1 MPSQGVFAQTA
12 PQSGEIRVFYKTING
27 EDHIKALTVSNLDLI
42 TDADDVATNIANSL
56 NELQTISI
64 PLSGSGEI
72 KQLEV
77 ISINEKNGYY
87 FLDVIDTTVNTI
99 VGTSGASIGLTPYLT
114 ETFFYNNYNAVI
126 SNAEDARE
134 SFIRYDVDRTSGQ
147 VRPSNFNA
155 IAGFGTIIKTLKYD
169 DGTGGLTDSIGDSDF
184 NTSGQSLLGP
194 VSSSVSS
201 FINNRDLTIRVLRPD
216 LEASLGFPQSS
227 VINVTSSLYSNPS
240 YQLEVTSSLI
250 LQVDDNV
257 NFDNSNS
264 HRTTH
269 TLATQDYTN
278 GEINSTYHPFQ
289 LNITS
294 GSFTS
299 GNVFIRLKQESN
311 VLAASGGTETVSVSS
326 FLTSNDN
333 SNIDFLPVSLYYSD
347 QEPYAPKAPV
357 QDSNYT
363 DTGLIN
369 ARYNGTKTTEEDFS
383 GISPAVA
390 AKPFDAAIYNTS
402 ISSSFIC
409 SQSLADRDIVPILF
423 EGPTEFPEVSSEQVG
438 FMLGI
443 ESGAAYVSTVSGFDS
458 QTQSNISLQ
467 GTGVKLK
474 PGDIISVNGQKT
486 DGTNITEDMQVL
498 TVQELTTVGSLTR
511 TVNLFVQRDV
521 FATGDKIK
529 TLINSGP
536 TRIVTRSSGA
546 RLLTIEGSR
555 LIAISDKQVWVKE
568 NRTVVKTNYRGFV
581 TEIVEA
587 CTV

>member
-27 EDHIKALTVSNLDLI
+27 EDHIKALTVSNLDIDL
-42 TDADDVATNIANSL
+42 DNVANSL
-56 NELQTISI
+56 NELNTISI
-64 PLSGSGEI
+64 PITGSGEVQ
-72 KQLEV
+72 QLEV

-87 FLDVIDTTVNTI
+87 FLDVIDRTI
-99 VGTSGASIGLTPYLT
+99 GSVSGSQGASIGLSPYLT
-114 ETFFYNNYNAVI
+114 ETFFYNNYNAII

-134 SFIRYDVDRTSGQ
+134 SSIRYDVDRTGGQ

-155 IAGFGTIIKTLKYD
+155 IAGFGTIIKSLKYD
-169 DGTGGLTDSIGDSDF
+169 DGTGGVTDSVGDSDF
-184 NTSGQSLLGP
+184 DTSSQSLLGP
-194 VSSSVSS
+194 ITSSVSS

-216 LEASLGFPQSS
+216 LEASLGFPQTS
-227 VINVTSSLYSNPS
+227 VINVTSSLYNNPS

-250 LQVDDNV
+250 LQVDDNA

-289 LNITS
+289 LAITS

-299 GNVFIRLKQESN
+299 GNVFVRLKQESN
-311 VLAASGGTETVSVSS
+311 VTAASGGTETVNITS
-326 FLTSNDN
+326 FLASNVN

-390 AKPFDAAIYNTS
+390 AKPFDAAIYNLAVTS
-402 ISSSFIC
+402 NFIC

-443 ESGAAYVSTVSGFDS
+443 DTGNAYASTVTGFDS
-458 QTQSNISLQ
+458 ETQSNISLQ

-474 PGDIISVNGQKT
+474 PGDIISVNGQKA
-486 DGTNITEDMQVL
+486 DSTNITEDMQVL
-498 TVQELTTVGSLTR
+498 TVQELSTVGSLLR

-529 TLINSGP
+529 TLFNVGS

-568 NRTVVKTNYRGFV
+568 NRNIVKTNFRGFV
-581 TEIVEA
+581 TEIVTA

>member
-27 EDHIKALTVSNLDLI
+27 EDHIKALTVSNLDIDL
-42 TDADDVATNIANSL
+42 DNVANSL
-56 NELQTISI
+56 NELNTISI
-64 PLSGSGEI
+64 PITGSGEVQ
-72 KQLEV
+72 QLEV

-87 FLDVIDTTVNTI
+87 FLDVIDRTI
-99 VGTSGASIGLTPYLT
+99 GDISGSQGASIGLSPYLT
-114 ETFFYNNYNAVI
+114 ETFFYNNYNAII

-134 SFIRYDVDRTSGQ
+134 SFIRYDVDRTGGQ

-155 IAGFGTIIKTLKYD
+155 IAGFGTIIKSLKYD
-169 DGTGGLTDSIGDSDF
+169 DGTGGVSDSVGDSDF
-184 NTSGQSLLGP
+184 DTSGQSLLGP
-194 VSSSVSS
+194 VTSSVSS
-201 FINNRDLTIRVLRPD
+201 FVNNRDLTVRVLRPD
-216 LEASLGFPQSS
+216 LESSLGFPQSS
-227 VINVTSSLYSNPS
+227 VINVTSSLYNNPS

-250 LQVDDNV
+250 IQVDDNA

-289 LNITS
+289 LAITS

-299 GNVFIRLKQESN
+299 GNVFVRLKQESN
-311 VLAASGGTETVSVSS
+311 VTAASGGTETVTVTS
-326 FLTSNDN
+326 FLASNDN

-390 AKPFDAAIYNTS
+390 AKPFEAAIYNLVVTG
-402 ISSSFIC
+402 SFIC

-423 EGPTEFPEVSSEQVG
+423 EGPTEFPQVSSEQVG

-443 ESGAAYVSTVSGFDS
+443 DSGNSYTSTQTGFDLE
-458 QTQSNISLQ
+458 TQSNISLQ

-498 TVQELTTVGSLTR
+498 TVQELSTVGSLTR

-529 TLINSGP
+529 TLINAGP

-555 LIAISDKQVWVKE
+555 LIAISDKQVWIKE
-568 NRTVVKTNYRGFV
+568 NRNIVKTNSRGFV
-581 TEIVEA
+581 TEIVME

>member
-27 EDHIKALTVSNLDLI
+27 QDHIKALTVSNLDI
-42 TDADDVATNIANSL
+42 DFDNVANSL

-64 PLSGSGEI
+64 PVTGSGEVQ
-72 KQLEV
+72 QLEV

-87 FLDVIDTTVNTI
+87 FLDVIDRTI
-99 VGTSGASIGLTPYLT
+99 GDISGSQKASIGLSPYLT

-134 SFIRYDVDRTSGQ
+134 SFIRYDVDRTGGQ

-155 IAGFGTIIKTLKYD
+155 IAGFGTIIKSLKYD
-169 DGTGGLTDSIGDSDF
+169 DGTGGVTDSVGDSDF

-194 VSSSVSS
+194 VTSSASS
-201 FINNRDLTIRVLRPD
+201 FINNRDLNIRVLRPD
-216 LEASLGFPQSS
+216 LEASLGFPQAS
-227 VINVTSSLYSNPS
+227 VINVTSSLYNSPS
-240 YQLEVTSSLI
+240 YQLEATSSLI
-250 LQVDDNV
+250 IQVDDNA

-289 LNITS
+289 LAITS

-299 GNVFIRLKQESN
+299 GNVFVRLKQESN
-311 VLAASGGTETVSVSS
+311 VTAASGGTETVNITS
-326 FLTSNDN
+326 FLASNDN

-390 AKPFDAAIYNTS
+390 AKPFEAAIYNTS
-402 ISSSFIC
+402 VSSSFIC
-409 SQSLADRDIVPILF
+409 SQSLADRDMVPILF

-443 ESGAAYVSTVSGFDS
+443 ENGNTYVTTATGFETA
-458 QTQSNISLQ
+458 TQSNFSIT
-467 GTGVKLK
+467 GAGVKLK
-474 PGDIISVNGQKT
+474 PGDIISVNGLLA
-486 DGTNITEDMQVL
+486 DSSAHTENMQVL
-498 TVQELTTVGSLTR
+498 TVQETSIPGFNISVTFVQ
-511 TVNLFVQRDV
+511 LFVQRDV
-521 FATGDKIK
+521 FGTGTKLKSLTITGD
-529 TLINSGP
+529 

-568 NRTVVKTNYRGFV
+568 NRSVVKTNSRGFI

>member
-12 PQSGEIRVFYKTING
+12 PQSGEIRVFYQTING
-27 EDHIKALTVSNLDLI
+27 EDHIKALTVSNLDIDL
-42 TDADDVATNIANSL
+42 DNVANSL

-64 PLSGSGEI
+64 PVTGSGEVQ
-72 KQLEV
+72 QLEV

-87 FLDVIDTTVNTI
+87 FLDVIDRTI
-99 VGTSGASIGLTPYLT
+99 GSISGSQAASIGLSPYLT

-155 IAGFGTIIKTLKYD
+155 IAGFGTIIKSLKYD
-169 DGTGGLTDSIGDSDF
+169 DGTGGVTDSIGDSDF
-184 NTSGQSLLGP
+184 DTSGQSLLGP
-194 VSSSVSS
+194 VTSSVST
-201 FINNRDLTIRVLRPD
+201 FINNRDLNIRVLRPD
-216 LEASLGFPQSS
+216 LEASLGFPQAS
-227 VINVTSSLYSNPS
+227 VINVSSSLYNSPS

-289 LNITS
+289 LAIES

-299 GNVFIRLKQESN
+299 GNVFVRLKQESN
-311 VLAASGGTETVSVSS
+311 VTAASGGTETVNITS
-326 FLTSNDN
+326 FLASNDN

-390 AKPFDAAIYNTS
+390 AKPFEAAIYNTS
-402 ISSSFIC
+402 VASNFIC
-409 SQSLADRDIVPILF
+409 SQSLADRDMVPILF

-443 ESGAAYVSTVSGFDS
+443 DTGNAYASTVTGFDTA
-458 QTQSNISLQ
+458 TQSNISIT
-467 GTGVKLK
+467 GAGVKLK
-474 PGDIISVNGQKT
+474 PGDIISVNGQKA
-486 DGTNITEDMQVL
+486 DSTNITEDMQVL
-498 TVQELTTVGSLTR
+498 TVQELTTVGSLIR

-521 FATGDKIK
+521 FGTGDKIK
-529 TLINSGP
+529 TLINAGP

-568 NRTVVKTNYRGFV
+568 NRTIVKTNFRGFV

>member
-27 EDHIKALTVSNLDLI
+27 EDHIKALTVSNLDIDL
-42 TDADDVATNIANSL
+42 DNVANSL
-56 NELQTISI
+56 NELNTISI
-64 PLSGSGEI
+64 PITGSGEVQ
-72 KQLEV
+72 QLEV

-87 FLDVIDTTVNTI
+87 FLDVIDRTI
-99 VGTSGASIGLTPYLT
+99 GRISGSQAASIGLSPYLT
-114 ETFFYNNYNAVI
+114 ETFFYNNYNAII

-134 SFIRYDVDRTSGQ
+134 SSIRYDVDRTGGQ

-155 IAGFGTIIKTLKYD
+155 IAGFGTIIKSLKYD
-169 DGTGGLTDSIGDSDF
+169 DGTGGVTDSIGDSDF
-184 NTSGQSLLGP
+184 DTSGQSLLGP
-194 VSSSVSS
+194 VTSSVSS
-201 FINNRDLTIRVLRPD
+201 FINNRDLNVRVLRPD

-227 VINVTSSLYSNPS
+227 VISVTGSLYNSPS

-250 LQVDDNV
+250 LQIDDNA

-278 GEINSTYHPFQ
+278 GEISSTYHPFQ
-289 LNITS
+289 LAITS

-299 GNVFIRLKQESN
+299 GNVFLRLKQESN
-311 VLAASGGTETVSVSS
+311 VTAASGGTETVTVTS
-326 FLTSNDN
+326 FLASNDK

-443 ESGAAYVSTVSGFDS
+443 DTGAAYVSTVSGFDS

-474 PGDIISVNGQKT
+474 PGDIISVNGQKA
-486 DGTNITEDMQVL
+486 DSTNITEDMQVL
-498 TVQELTTVGSLTR
+498 TVQELSIVGSLIR

-521 FATGDKIK
+521 FATGDKIL
-529 TLINSGP
+529 TLTNTGA

>member
-27 EDHIKALTVSNLDLI
+27 EDHIKALTVSNLDIDL
-42 TDADDVATNIANSL
+42 DNVANSL
-56 NELQTISI
+56 NELNTISI
-64 PLSGSGEI
+64 PITGSGEVQ
-72 KQLEV
+72 QLEV

-87 FLDVIDTTVNTI
+87 FLDVLDRTI
-99 VGTSGASIGLTPYLT
+99 GDVSGSQGASIGLSPYLT
-114 ETFFYNNYNAVI
+114 ETFFYNNYNAII

-134 SFIRYDVDRTSGQ
+134 SFIRYDVDRTGGQ

-155 IAGFGTIIKTLKYD
+155 IAGFGTIIKSLKYD
-169 DGTGGLTDSIGDSDF
+169 DGTGGVTDSIGDSDF
-184 NTSGQSLLGP
+184 DTSGQSLLGP
-194 VSSSVSS
+194 VTSSVSS
-201 FINNRDLTIRVLRPD
+201 FINNRDLTVRVLRPD
-216 LEASLGFPQSS
+216 LEASLGFPQTS
-227 VINVTSSLYSNPS
+227 VINVTSSLYNNPS

-250 LQVDDNV
+250 LQVDDNA

-289 LNITS
+289 LAITS

-299 GNVFIRLKQESN
+299 GNVFVRLKQESN
-311 VLAASGGTETVSVSS
+311 VTAASGGTETVTVTS
-326 FLTSNDN
+326 FLASNDN

-363 DTGLIN
+363 DTGLVN
-369 ARYNGTKTTEEDFS
+369 ARYNGSKTTEEDFS

-443 ESGAAYVSTVSGFDS
+443 DTGNSFTSSVAGFD
-458 QTQSNISLQ
+458 TENQSNISLQ

-498 TVQELTTVGSLTR
+498 TVQELTTVGSLIR

-529 TLINSGP
+529 TLINAGP